1 MNNYLKKN
9 SVQKVRKYIHKID
22 KNTKII
28 ELDKT
33 AKTAKDAAISLNVEV
48 GSIIKS
54 LIFKSDNYEK
64 YFLCLVSGDKTVSLK
79 KLSNI
84 TNATIV
90 KAEAK
95 EVKNITGYS
104 IGGVP
109 PIAHKRNIPTY
120 IDESLKRYENMLLQD
135 IHIVFLNY
143 HIKNY
148 VLSLMDTL

>member
-1 MNNYLKKN
+1 MNNYLKKY
-9 SVQKVRKYIHKID
+9 SVQKVRKYIQKFD
-22 KNTKII
+22 KNIKII

-33 AKTAKDAAISLNVEV
+33 AKTAKDAAVSLNIEV
-48 GSIIKS
+48 GAIIKS

-84 TNATIV
+84 TNETIV

-95 EVKNITGYS
+95 EVKKITGYS

-109 PIAHKRNIPTY
+109 PIAHEKKN
-120 IDESLKRYENMLLQD
+120 N
-135 IHIVFLNY
+135 HICRRVTSK
-143 HIKNY
+143 I
-148 VLSLMDTL
+148 